1 MQRVMTVTVRIA
13 CLAAAFVL
21 VASTARAQSG
31 APRPNGQP
39 PAKPN
44 GPTAPANAP
53 TPPPGYIIGP
63 DDVLTVGVWK
73 DKDLSSE
80 VVVRPDGKVS
90 LPLVNEIDA
99 AGLTVD
105 EFRKVLTT
113 AFEKYQT
120 DPTVLVTV
128 KEIKSRKVFITGNV
142 GKAGAYMLSGPTTVV
157 QLIAMAGGVS
167 EYADTEN
174 ISVLRIEN
182 GTTLSFRVNYKDIA
196 KRKNLKQNIEL
207 KPGDTVIV
215 R

>member
-1 MQRVMTVTVRIA
+1 MPRMTVSLRIA

-21 VASTARAQSG
+21 IATTARAQSG

-39 PAKPN
+39 PATPT

-53 TPPPGYIIGP
+53 TPPPGYTIGP
-63 DDVLTVGVWK
+63 DDVLVVGVWK

-105 EFRKVLTT
+105 EFRKALTT
-113 AFEKYQT
+113 AYEKYQA
-120 DPTVLVTV
+120 DPTVLVSV
-128 KEIKSRKVFITGNV
+128 KQINSRKVYITGNV
-142 GKAGAYMLSGPTTVV
+142 GKAGPYPLSGPTTVV
-157 QLIAMAGGVS
+157 QLIAMAGGVT

-174 ISVLRIEN
+174 ISVLRIEK

>member
-1 MQRVMTVTVRIA
+1 MSRMTVTLRIA
-13 CLAAAFVL
+13 CFVAAFAF
-21 VASTARAQSG
+21 VATTAFAQSG

-39 PAKPN
+39 PAPPK
-44 GPTAPANAP
+44 GPAQPATGTA
-53 TPPPGYIIGP
+53 PPPGYVIGP
-63 DDVLTVGVWK
+63 DDVLVVGVWK
-73 DKDLSSE
+73 DKDLTGE
-80 VVVRPDGKVS
+80 VTVRPDGKVS

-105 EFRKVLTT
+105 EFRKALT
-113 AFEKYQT
+113 AAYEKYQT

-157 QLIAMAGGVS
+157 QLIAMAGGVT

>member
-1 MQRVMTVTVRIA
+1 MSRMTVTLRIA
-13 CLAAAFVL
+13 CLVAAF
-21 VASTARAQSG
+21 AFIATSAFAQSG
-31 APRPNGQP
+31 AQRPNGQP
-39 PAKPN
+39 PAATK
-44 GPTAPANAP
+44 GPSLPADAPV
-53 TPPPGYIIGP
+53 PPPGYVIGP
-63 DDVLTVGVWK
+63 DDVLIVGVWK
-73 DKDLSSE
+73 DKDLTSE
-80 VVVRPDGKVS
+80 VTVRPDGKVS

-120 DPTVLVTV
+120 DPTVLVSV
-128 KEIKSRKVFITGNV
+128 KEIKSRKVYITGNV
-142 GKAGAYMLSGPTTVV
+142 GKAGAYLLGGPTTVV
-157 QLIAMAGGVS
+157 QLIAMAGGVT

-174 ISVLRIEN
+174 ISVLRIEK

>member
-1 MQRVMTVTVRIA
+1 MPSMIVTLRIA
-13 CLAAAFVL
+13 CLAAALVL

-39 PAKPN
+39 PAGPTS
-44 GPTAPANAP
+44 PTAPANAP
-53 TPPPGYIIGP
+53 APPPGYLIGP
-63 DDVLTVGVWK
+63 DDVLVVGVWK
-73 DKDLSSE
+73 DKDLSAE

-105 EFRKVLTT
+105 EFRKALTT
-113 AFEKYQT
+113 AYEKYQA
-120 DPTVLVTV
+120 DPTVLVSV
-128 KEIKSRKVFITGNV
+128 KQINSRKVYITGNV
-142 GKAGAYMLSGPTTVV
+142 GKAGPYPLSGPTTVV
-157 QLIAMAGGVS
+157 QLIAMAGGVT

-174 ISVLRIEN
+174 ISVLRIEK